1 MIRILVSWEILTS
14 NLTMLYQLQR
24 LYIVPASALRA
35 REVLNLSAHF
45 QSSWF
50 IGIWLTETGRRTNW
64 TVTCIFWCGGG
75 MRWRRARCCTFWR
88 CGYQTDKLTTKVR
101 FSDDIKLF
109 PDVKLLIKKKES
121 D

>member
-50 IGIWLTETGRRTNW
+50 IGI
-64 TVTCIFWCGGG
+64 
-75 MRWRRARCCTFWR
+75 
-88 CGYQTDKLTTKVR
+88 
-101 FSDDIKLF
+101 
-109 PDVKLLIKKKES
+109 
-121 D
+121 